1 MLSVV
6 AVLSTCA
13 SADFLP
19 APEPHETIEKA
30 KAAIIIN
37 VNAILFICFFFNP
50 TKLINFAFIMANPL
64 KQLAG
69 QTVIYGLSTILAR
82 IINFLFVPIYT
93 RLLTPESY
101 GVVTEFMAY
110 IAVLQVV
117 LVLGL
122 ETGCFRFANKE
133 GVDPKKV
140 YSSAFVTVFCVSATF
155 LALMIAFASPIA
167 SLLGY
172 GGYEACVM
180 YMGGILALDAV
191 TAILFAK
198 LRQENKAFKFA
209 ILKTVKIITE
219 TAANLV
225 LFLWFPKHVDSARW
239 LLHFIPETP
248 DFSYVIFAIFISCI
262 VCGLLFIPDFLKLSF
277 RLDRKLM
284 RQMLAY
290 SLPLMVAALPGVI
303 NDFLDRIL
311 FRFFDTNADAWRS
324 SLGLYQAAV
333 KLAVIMNLFI
343 QMFRYAA
350 EPFFFKRAREKD
362 SRQLYASVQEYFT
375 AFCGLVFLG
384 VILYIDIIALILGPQ
399 FRSAVGIVP
408 VMLLSY
414 MILGM
419 LFNVSMWY
427 KLSGKTDMAIW
438 ITLSGL
444 AVTALVIILFM
455 PKYSY
460 WAAAFGHL
468 ASYVVMFAISSVLGA
483 KYYPIPYRWGRLMGI
498 FLLMGTAYG
507 ASLLVD
513 SLFFA
518 DVALGQSPAGQVVA
532 KLGVHTLLILLYA
545 LAAWKTIRHRS

>member
-1 MLSVV
+1 
-6 AVLSTCA
+6 
-13 SADFLP
+13 
-19 APEPHETIEKA
+19 
-30 KAAIIIN
+30 
-37 VNAILFICFFFNP
+37 
-50 TKLINFAFIMANPL
+50 MANPL

-133 GVDPKKV
+133 GVEPHKV
-140 YSSAFVTVFCVSATF
+140 YSNAFVTVFCISATF
-155 LALMIAFASPIA
+155 LALMIAFSGPIA
-167 SLLGY
+167 SALGY
-172 GGYEACVM
+172 AGYESCIM
-180 YMGGILALDAV
+180 YMGGILALDSV

-198 LRQENKAFKFA
+198 LRQESKALKFA
-209 ILKTVKIITE
+209 IFKTIKIVTE
-219 TAANLV
+219 TVANLI
-225 LFLWFPKHVDSARW
+225 LFLWFPKHCTDTW
-239 LLHFIPETP
+239 TLNFIPAVP

-262 VCGLLFIPDFLKLSF
+262 VCGLLFIPEYLKLSF
-277 RLDRKLM
+277 RLDRKLL

-290 SLPLMVAALPGVI
+290 SLPLMVAALPGVV

-311 FRFFDTNADAWRS
+311 FRYFDTNAEAWRN

-350 EPFFFKRAREKD
+350 EPFFFRRAREKD

-384 VILYIDIIALILGPQ
+384 VILYIDVIALILGPQ
-399 FRSAVGIVP
+399 FRSAVGVVP

-427 KLSGKTDMAIW
+427 KLSGKTNMAIW

-444 AVTALVIILFM
+444 AVTAAVIILFM

-460 WAAAFGHL
+460 WAAAYGHL
-468 ASYVVMFAISSVLGA
+468 ASYVVMFAISSILGA
-483 KYYPIPYRWGRLMGI
+483 KYYPIPYRWGRLAGI
-498 FLLMGTAYG
+498 VLLMGGIYAG
-507 ASLLVD
+507 SLMLD
-513 SLFFA
+513 SAIFT
-518 DVALGQSPAGQVVA
+518 DVTLPAAGVTPWPFIA
-532 KLGVHTLLILLYA
+532 KLGAHTAMIAAY
-545 LAAWKTIRHRS
+545 LAGTWMIIRRK

>member
-1 MLSVV
+1 M
-6 AVLSTCA
+6 
-13 SADFLP
+13 
-19 APEPHETIEKA
+19 
-30 KAAIIIN
+30 
-37 VNAILFICFFFNP
+37 FIP
-50 TKLINFAFIMANPL
+50 TKIINFALIMANPL

-69 QTVIYGLSTILAR
+69 QTMIYGLSTILAR

-93 RLLTPESY
+93 RLLSPESY

-122 ETGCFRFANKE
+122 ETGCFRFANKD

-140 YSSAFVTVFCVSATF
+140 YSNAFVTVFCISATF
-155 LALMIAFASPIA
+155 LALMIAFAVPISSA
-167 SLLGY
+167 LGY
-172 GGYEACVM
+172 EGYQSCII
-180 YMGGILALDAV
+180 YMGGILALDSI

-198 LRQENKAFKFA
+198 LRQENKALKFA
-209 ILKTVKIITE
+209 IFKTIKIITE

-225 LFLWFPKHVDSARW
+225 LFLWFPKYCATAGNSW
-239 LLHFIPETP
+239 ILNFIPATP
-248 DFSYVIFAIFISCI
+248 DFSYVIFAIFISCV
-262 VCGLLFIPDFLKLSF
+262 VCGLLFIPDYLKLSF
-277 RLDRKLM
+277 RLDPKLL

-290 SLPLMVAALPGVI
+290 SIPLMVAALPGVI

-311 FRFFDTNADAWRS
+311 FRYFDTNAEAWRS

-350 EPFFFKRAREKD
+350 EPFFFRRAKEKD
-362 SRQLYASVQEYFT
+362 SRELYASVQEYFT

-399 FRSAVGIVP
+399 FRSAVGVVP

-427 KLSGKTDMAIW
+427 KLSGKTNMAIW

-444 AVTALVIILFM
+444 AVTAVVIVIFM

-468 ASYVVMFAISSVLGA
+468 ASYVVMFIISSLLGA
-483 KYYPIPYRWGRLMGI
+483 KHYPIPYRWGRLGCI
-498 FLLMGTAYG
+498 FLLMGAVYG
-507 ASLLVD
+507 LSLLLP
-513 SLFFA
+513 SMTLW
-518 DVALGQSPAGQVVA
+518 L
-532 KLGVHTLLILLYA
+532 KLTVHTLLLGIY
-545 LAAWKTIRHRS
+545 LAGSWTIVRR

>member
-1 MLSVV
+1 
-6 AVLSTCA
+6 
-13 SADFLP
+13 
-19 APEPHETIEKA
+19 
-30 KAAIIIN
+30 
-37 VNAILFICFFFNP
+37 
-50 TKLINFAFIMANPL
+50 MANPL

-93 RLLTPESY
+93 RVLSPESY

-133 GVDPKKV
+133 AVDPKKV
-140 YSSAFVTVFCVSATF
+140 YSSAFVTVFGVSASF
-155 LALMIAFASPIA
+155 LALMIAFAGPIA
-167 SLLGY
+167 SWLGY
-172 GGYEACVM
+172 EGYGSCIM
-180 YMGGILALDAV
+180 CMGGILALDAV

-198 LRQENKAFKFA
+198 LRQENKALKFA
-209 ILKTVKIITE
+209 IFKTIKIITE
-219 TAANLV
+219 TAANLF
-225 LFLWFPKHVDSARW
+225 LFLWFPKNVDSCRW
-239 LLHFIPETP
+239 LLTFIPETP
-248 DFSYVIFAIFISCI
+248 DFSYVIFAIFLSCI
-262 VCGLLFIPDFLKLSF
+262 VCGVLFIPDFAKLSF

-284 RQMLAY
+284 KQMLAY
-290 SLPLMVAALPGVI
+290 SIPLMVAALPGIV

-350 EPFFFKRAREKD
+350 EPFFFRRAKDKD
-362 SRQLYASVQEYFT
+362 SPALYASVQEYFT

-399 FRSAVGIVP
+399 FRAAVGIVP
-408 VMLLSY
+408 IMLLSY
-414 MILGM
+414 MLLGM

-427 KLSGKTDMAIW
+427 KLSGKTNMAIW
-438 ITLSGL
+438 ITLAGL
-444 AVTALVIILFM
+444 AVTAVVIVIFM

-460 WAAAFGHL
+460 WAAAYGHL
-468 ASYVVMFAISSVLGA
+468 ASYVVMFIISSVLGA
-483 KYYPIPYRWGRLMGI
+483 KYYPIPYRWGRIFGIMAAMG
-498 FLLMGTAYG
+498 LVYAG
-507 ASLLVD
+507 SLVID
-513 SLFFA
+513 GLFFA
-518 DVALGQSPAGQVVA
+518 DVAIGTTSAGPLVA
-532 KLGVHTLLILLYA
+532 KLGVHTLLIIAYA
-545 LAAWKTIRHRS
+545 AVSIFIIRKRSILR

>member
-1 MLSVV
+1 
-6 AVLSTCA
+6 
-13 SADFLP
+13 
-19 APEPHETIEKA
+19 
-30 KAAIIIN
+30 
-37 VNAILFICFFFNP
+37 
-50 TKLINFAFIMANPL
+50 MANPL

-191 TAILFAK
+191 TAILFAR

-209 ILKTVKIITE
+209 ILKTIKIITE

-262 VCGLLFIPDFLKLSF
+262 VCGLLFMPDFLKLSF

-483 KYYPIPYRWGRLMGI
+483 KYYPIPYRWGRLLGI

-507 ASLLVD
+507 ASILVD
-513 SLFFA
+513 NLFFA

>member
-1 MLSVV
+1 
-6 AVLSTCA
+6 
-13 SADFLP
+13 
-19 APEPHETIEKA
+19 
-30 KAAIIIN
+30 
-37 VNAILFICFFFNP
+37 
-50 TKLINFAFIMANPL
+50 MANPL

-69 QTVIYGLSTILAR
+69 QTAIYGMSTILAR

-133 GVDPKKV
+133 GVNPDKV
-140 YSSAFVTVFCVSATF
+140 YSNAFVTVFAISATF
-155 LALMIAFASPIA
+155 LALMIGFADPISSA
-167 SLLGY
+167 LGY
-172 GGYEACVM
+172 DGYQACIM
-180 YMGGILALDAV
+180 YVGGILALDSI
-191 TAILFAK
+191 TAILFAR
-198 LRQENKAFKFA
+198 LRQEGKAMKFA
-209 ILKTVKIITE
+209 IFKTIKIITE

-225 LFLWFPKHVDSARW
+225 LFLWFPKHIESAQW
-239 LLHFIPETP
+239 LLHFISETP
-248 DFSYVIFAIFISCI
+248 DFSYVIFAIFLSCLM
-262 VCGLLFIPDFLKLSF
+262 CGLLFIPEYF
-277 RLDRKLM
+277 RLTFSLDRTLL

-290 SLPLMVAALPGVI
+290 SIPLMIAALPGIV

-311 FRFFDTNADAWRS
+311 FRYFDTNPDQWRS

-350 EPFFFKRAREKD
+350 EPFFFKRAADKQ
-362 SRQLYASVQEYFT
+362 SPKLYASVQEYFT
-375 AFCGLVFLG
+375 AFCGVVFLG
-384 VILYIDIIALILGPQ
+384 VILYIDIISLILGAQ
-399 FRSAVGIVP
+399 FREAVSIVP
-408 VMLLSY
+408 IMLLSY

-427 KLSGKTDMAIW
+427 KLSGKTNMAIW

-444 AVTALVIILFM
+444 AVSAIAIVLFM

-468 ASYVVMFAISSVLGA
+468 ASYIVMFAISAILGA
-483 KYYPIPYRWGRLMGI
+483 KYYPIPYRWGRLACIIIFMGAI
-498 FLLMGTAYG
+498 YA
-507 ASLLVD
+507 ASVFID
-513 SLFFA
+513 KTICC
-518 DVALGQSPAGQVVA
+518 GMWY
-532 KLGVHTLLILLYA
+532 KLAINTLLLLIYIA
-545 LAAWKTIRHRS
+545 GAWKLIKQQ

>member
-1 MLSVV
+1 M
-6 AVLSTCA
+6 
-13 SADFLP
+13 
-19 APEPHETIEKA
+19 
-30 KAAIIIN
+30 
-37 VNAILFICFFFNP
+37 
-50 TKLINFAFIMANPL
+50 
-64 KQLAG
+64 
-69 QTVIYGLSTILAR
+69 IYGLSTILAR

-140 YSSAFVTVFCVSATF
+140 YSNAFVTVFCVSATF
-155 LALMIAFASPIA
+155 LALMIAFAGPISA
-167 SLLGY
+167 ALGY
-172 GGYEACVM
+172 EGYSACIM
-180 YMGGILALDAV
+180 YMGGILALDSV

-198 LRQENKAFKFA
+198 LRQEGRALKFA
-209 ILKTVKIITE
+209 IFKTVKIVTE

-225 LFLWFPKHVDSARW
+225 LFLWFPKYCAQVAAQVGTQAGALAASDI
-239 LLHFIPETP
+239 LLLKFIPATP
-248 DFSYVIFAIFISCI
+248 DFSYVIFAIFISCV
-262 VCGLLFIPDFLKLSF
+262 VCGLLFIPDYLKLSF
-277 RLDRKLM
+277 RLEPKLL

-290 SLPLMVAALPGVI
+290 SLPLMVAALPGIV

-311 FRFFDTNADAWRS
+311 FRYFDTNAEAWRS

-350 EPFFFKRAREKD
+350 EPFFFRRAREKD
-362 SRQLYASVQEYFT
+362 SKDLYALVQEYFT

-399 FRSAVGIVP
+399 FRSAVGVVP

-427 KLSGKTDMAIW
+427 KLSGKTNMAIW
-438 ITLSGL
+438 ITFAGL
-444 AVTALVIILFM
+444 AVTAVVIVLFM

-460 WAAAFGHL
+460 WAAAYGHL
-468 ASYVVMFAISSVLGA
+468 ASYVVMFAISALLGA
-483 KYYPIPYRWGRLMGI
+483 KYYPIPYRWGRLAAIVGLM
-498 FLLMGTAYG
+498 FLVYG
-507 ASLLVD
+507 VSMYLDAKCFTNVVIGEASNGLV
-513 SLFFA
+513 A
-518 DVALGQSPAGQVVA
+518 A
-532 KLGVHTLLILLYA
+532 KLGVHTLFIALYA
-545 LAAWKTIRHRS
+545 VGSWITIRKH

>member
-1 MLSVV
+1 M
-6 AVLSTCA
+6 
-13 SADFLP
+13 
-19 APEPHETIEKA
+19 
-30 KAAIIIN
+30 
-37 VNAILFICFFFNP
+37 
-50 TKLINFAFIMANPL
+50 
-64 KQLAG
+64 
-69 QTVIYGLSTILAR
+69 IYGLSTILAR

-93 RLLTPESY
+93 RLLSPESY

-110 IAVLQVV
+110 IAVLQVM

-133 GVDPKKV
+133 GIDTKKV
-140 YSSAFVTVFCVSATF
+140 YSSAFVTVFGVSAAF

-167 SLLGY
+167 SALGY
-172 GGYEACVM
+172 GGYESCIM

-198 LRQENKAFKFA
+198 LRQENKALKFA

-225 LFLWFPKHVDSARW
+225 LFLWFPSHVDSAPW
-239 LLHFIPETP
+239 LLNFIPATP
-248 DFSYVIFAIFISCI
+248 DFSYVIFSIFISCV
-262 VCGLLFIPDFLKLSF
+262 VCGLMFIPDFLKLSF
-277 RLDRKLM
+277 SLDPKLM
-284 RQMLAY
+284 KQMLAY
-290 SLPLMVAALPGVI
+290 SIPLMIAALPGVV

-311 FRFFDTNADAWRS
+311 FRYFDTNADAWRS

-350 EPFFFKRAREKD
+350 EPFFFRQSREKG
-362 SRQLYASVQEYFT
+362 SVKLYADVQEYFT

-384 VILYIDIIALILGPQ
+384 VILYIDIIALILGPE
-399 FRSAVGIVP
+399 FREAVGIVP
-408 VMLLSY
+408 IMLLSY

-427 KLSGKTDMAIW
+427 KLSGKTNVAIW

-444 AVTALVIILFM
+444 VVTALVIVLFM

-460 WAAAFGHL
+460 WAAAYGHL
-468 ASYVVMFAISSVLGA
+468 ASYIVMFVISAVLGA
-483 KYYPIPYRWGRLMGI
+483 KYYPIPYRWGRLLMI
-498 FLLMGTAYG
+498 FLLMGVAYG
-507 ASLLVD
+507 ASLLMD
-513 SLFFA
+513 KAFFA
-518 DVALGQSPAGQVVA
+518 DFSIQTASAGQIA
-532 KLGVHTLLILLYA
+532 SKLGLHTVLILAY
-545 LAAWKTIRHRS
+545 LAGAWRLIRR

>member
-1 MLSVV
+1 
-6 AVLSTCA
+6 
-13 SADFLP
+13 
-19 APEPHETIEKA
+19 
-30 KAAIIIN
+30 
-37 VNAILFICFFFNP
+37 
-50 TKLINFAFIMANPL
+50 MANPL

-69 QTVIYGLSTILAR
+69 QTIIYGLSTILAR

-140 YSSAFVTVFCVSATF
+140 YSNAFVTVFCISATF
-155 LALMIAFASPIA
+155 LALMIAFSGPISNA
-167 SLLGY
+167 LGY
-172 GGYEACVM
+172 EGYSSCIK
-180 YMGGILALDAV
+180 YMGGILALDSI

-209 ILKTVKIITE
+209 IFKTVKIITE
-219 TAANLV
+219 TIANLV
-225 LFLWFPKHVDSARW
+225 LFLWLPKHIDSARW
-239 LLHFIPETP
+239 LLTFIPETP
-248 DFSYVIFAIFISCI
+248 DFSYVIFAIFISCV
-262 VCGLLFIPDFLKLSF
+262 VCGLLFIPDYLKLTF
-277 RLDRKLM
+277 RLEPKLM

-290 SLPLMVAALPGVI
+290 SLPLMVAALPGVV

-311 FRFFDTNADAWRS
+311 FRYFDTNADAWRS

-350 EPFFFKRAREKD
+350 EPFFFRRAREKD
-362 SRQLYASVQEYFT
+362 SRELYASVQEYFT

-399 FRSAVGIVP
+399 FREAVGVVP

-427 KLSGKTDMAIW
+427 KLSGKTNMAIW

-444 AVTALVIILFM
+444 VVTAIVIVLFM

-460 WAAAFGHL
+460 WAAAYGHL
-468 ASYVVMFAISSVLGA
+468 ASYIVMFAISSVLGA
-483 KYYPIPYRWGRLMGI
+483 KYYPIPYRWGRLVGI
-498 FLLMGTAYG
+498 FLAMGAAYG
-507 ASLLVD
+507 ISILVD
-513 SLFFA
+513 NCLFSG
-518 DVALGQSPAGQVVA
+518 VALSLSGAFIL
-532 KLGVHTLLILLYA
+532 KLAIHTALILLY
-545 LAAWKTIRHRS
+545 LAVTWLLIRKAK

>member
-1 MLSVV
+1 
-6 AVLSTCA
+6 
-13 SADFLP
+13 
-19 APEPHETIEKA
+19 
-30 KAAIIIN
+30 
-37 VNAILFICFFFNP
+37 
-50 TKLINFAFIMANPL
+50 MANPL

-117 LVLGL
+117 LVMGL

-140 YSSAFVTVFCVSATF
+140 YSNAFVSVFCISATF
-155 LALMIAFASPIA
+155 LALMIAFAGPISA
-167 SLLGY
+167 ALGY
-172 GGYEACVM
+172 EGYSSCIM
-180 YMGGILALDAV
+180 YVGGILALDSV

-198 LRQENKAFKFA
+198 LRQENKALRFA
-209 ILKTVKIITE
+209 IFKTIKIITE
-219 TAANLV
+219 TAANLF
-225 LFLWFPKHVDSARW
+225 LFLWFPKHVASAQW
-239 LLHFIPETP
+239 LLNFIPATP

-262 VCGLLFIPDFLKLSF
+262 VCGLLFIPEYLRLSF
-277 RLDRKLM
+277 SLDPKLL

-290 SLPLMVAALPGVI
+290 SLPLMVAALPGII

-311 FRFFDTNADAWRS
+311 FRYFDTNAEAWRS

-350 EPFFFKRAREKD
+350 EPFFFRRAKDKD
-362 SRQLYASVQEYFT
+362 SRELYASVQEYFT

-384 VILYIDIIALILGPQ
+384 VILYIDVVALILGPQ
-399 FRSAVGIVP
+399 FRSAVGVVP

-414 MILGM
+414 MLLGM

-427 KLSGKTDMAIW
+427 KLSGKTNMAIW
-438 ITLSGL
+438 ITLAGL
-444 AVTALVIILFM
+444 VVTALVIILFM

-460 WAAAFGHL
+460 WAAAYGHL

-483 KYYPIPYRWGRLMGI
+483 KYYPIPYRWGRLLMIVLAMGA
-498 FLLMGTAYG
+498 MYG
-507 ASLLVD
+507 VSTLID
-513 SLFFA
+513 STVFEG
-518 DVALGQSPAGQVVA
+518 VAFGQSSVGLVVT
-532 KLGVHTLLILLYA
+532 KLAVHTVLILVYMV
-545 LAAWKTIRHRS
+545 AAWRLIRRK

>member
-1 MLSVV
+1 
-6 AVLSTCA
+6 
-13 SADFLP
+13 
-19 APEPHETIEKA
+19 
-30 KAAIIIN
+30 
-37 VNAILFICFFFNP
+37 
-50 TKLINFAFIMANPL
+50 MANPL

-69 QTVIYGLSTILAR
+69 QTMIYGLSTILAR

-93 RLLTPESY
+93 RLLSPESY

-117 LVLGL
+117 LVMGL

-140 YSSAFVTVFCVSATF
+140 YANAFVTVFCVSATF
-155 LALMIAFASPIA
+155 LALMIAFAAPISSA
-167 SLLGY
+167 LGY
-172 GGYEACVM
+172 EGYSSCIRYV
-180 YMGGILALDAV
+180 GGILALDSL

-198 LRQENKAFKFA
+198 LRQESKAMKFA

-225 LFLWFPKHVDSARW
+225 LFLWFPKHVDSAGW
-239 LLHFIPETP
+239 LLNFIPATP
-248 DFSYVIFAIFISCI
+248 DFSYVIFAIFISCV
-262 VCGLLFIPDFLKLSF
+262 VCVLLFIPDLLKLSF
-277 RLDRKLM
+277 RMDGKLL

-290 SLPLMVAALPGVI
+290 SLPLMVAALPGVV

-311 FRFFDTNADAWRS
+311 FRYFDTNAEAWRS

-350 EPFFFKRAREKD
+350 EPFFFRRAREKD
-362 SRQLYASVQEYFT
+362 SKALYASVQEYFT

-384 VILYIDIIALILGPQ
+384 VILYIDVIALILGPQ
-399 FRSAVGIVP
+399 FRSAVGVVP

-427 KLSGKTDMAIW
+427 KLSGKTNMAIW

-444 AVTALVIILFM
+444 AVTALVIVLFM

-460 WAAAFGHL
+460 WAAAYGHL
-468 ASYVVMFAISSVLGA
+468 ASYVVMFAISSALGA
-483 KYYPIPYRWGRLMGI
+483 KYYPIPYRWGRLGCI
-498 FLLMGTAYG
+498 LLLMGAIYGGSMLLDSAFFASVSLPSSG
-507 ASLLVD
+507 ASAWP
-513 SLFFA
+513 FIT
-518 DVALGQSPAGQVVA
+518 
-532 KLGVHTLLILLYA
+532 KLGVHTLLIALYGA
-545 LAAWKTIRHRS
+545 GAWLIIHKSR

>member
-1 MLSVV
+1 
-6 AVLSTCA
+6 
-13 SADFLP
+13 
-19 APEPHETIEKA
+19 
-30 KAAIIIN
+30 
-37 VNAILFICFFFNP
+37 
-50 TKLINFAFIMANPL
+50 MANPL

-69 QTVIYGLSTILAR
+69 QTVIYGMSTILAR

-93 RLLTPESY
+93 RLLSPESY

-140 YSSAFVTVFCVSATF
+140 YANAFVTVFGISATF
-155 LALMIAFASPIA
+155 LALMIAFAAPISSA
-167 SLLGY
+167 LGY
-172 GGYEACVM
+172 EGYSSCII
-180 YMGGILALDAV
+180 YMGGILALDSI
-191 TAILFAK
+191 TAIMFAK
-198 LRQENKAFKFA
+198 LRQESKALKFA
-209 ILKTVKIITE
+209 ILKTIKIITE
-219 TAANLV
+219 TVANLV
-225 LFLWFPKHVDSARW
+225 LFLWFPKYCISVADSLGIAVNAAATGGNQYFLNASDIW
-239 LLHFIPETP
+239 LLHFIPATP

-262 VCGLLFIPDFLKLSF
+262 VCGLLFIPDILKLSF
-277 RLDRKLM
+277 MMDGKLL
-284 RQMLAY
+284 RQMLGY

-311 FRFFDTNADAWRS
+311 FRYFDTNAEAWRS

-350 EPFFFKRAREKD
+350 EPFFFRRASEKD
-362 SRQLYASVQEYFT
+362 SRKLYASVQEYFT

-399 FRSAVGIVP
+399 FRSAVGVVP

-427 KLSGKTDMAIW
+427 KLSGKTNMAIW

-444 AVTALVIILFM
+444 VVTAIVIVAFM

-460 WAAAFGHL
+460 WAAAYGHL
-468 ASYVVMFAISSVLGA
+468 ASYIVMFVISSLLGA
-483 KYYPIPYRWGRLMGI
+483 KYYPIPYRWGRLLCI
-498 FLLMGTAYG
+498 ILLMGSIYG
-507 ASLLVD
+507 CSLLID
-513 SLFFA
+513 SAVFA
-518 DVALGQSPAGQVVA
+518 DIALPSESTSAWPFIW
-532 KLGVHTLLILLYA
+532 KLGIHTLLILAYTIG
-545 LAAWKTIRHRS
+545 AWSIIRKA

>member
-1 MLSVV
+1 
-6 AVLSTCA
+6 
-13 SADFLP
+13 
-19 APEPHETIEKA
+19 
-30 KAAIIIN
+30 
-37 VNAILFICFFFNP
+37 
-50 TKLINFAFIMANPL
+50 MANPL

-117 LVLGL
+117 LVMGL

-133 GVDPKKV
+133 GVDPRKV
-140 YSSAFVTVFCVSATF
+140 YSNAFVTVFCISATF
-155 LALMIAFASPIA
+155 LALMIAFAGPISSA
-167 SLLGY
+167 LGY
-172 GGYEACVM
+172 ERYSSCIM

-191 TAILFAK
+191 TAILFAR
-198 LRQENKAFKFA
+198 LRQENKALKFA
-209 ILKTVKIITE
+209 IFKTIKIITE

-225 LFLWFPKHVDSARW
+225 LFLWFPKYCMSVSESLGHAATSSDIW
-239 LLHFIPETP
+239 LLHLIPATP

-262 VCGLLFIPDFLKLSF
+262 VCGLLFIPDYFRLSF
-277 RLDRKLM
+277 RLDPKLL

-290 SLPLMVAALPGVI
+290 SIPLMIAALPGVV

-311 FRFFDTNADAWRS
+311 FRYFDTNADAWRS

-350 EPFFFKRAREKD
+350 EPFFFRRAREKD
-362 SRQLYASVQEYFT
+362 SKLLYAKVQEYFT

-399 FRSAVGIVP
+399 FRSAVGVVP
-408 VMLLSY
+408 IMLLSY

-427 KLSGKTDMAIW
+427 KLSGRTNMAIW
-438 ITLSGL
+438 ITLAGL
-444 AVTALVIILFM
+444 AVTAVIIVLFM

-468 ASYVVMFAISSVLGA
+468 ASYIVMFIISSVLGA
-483 KYYPIPYRWGRLMGI
+483 TYYPIPYRWGRLAGI
-498 FLLMGTAYG
+498 MFLMGAVYG
-507 ASLLVD
+507 ISLLVD
-513 SLFFA
+513 DAFFA
-518 DVALGQSPAGQVVA
+518 GVAIGNGQAWSLAA
-532 KLGVHTLLILLYA
+532 KLGVHTILIGLYA
-545 LAAWKTIRHRS
+545 GGTLMLLKKQTHS

>member
-1 MLSVV
+1 
-6 AVLSTCA
+6 
-13 SADFLP
+13 
-19 APEPHETIEKA
+19 
-30 KAAIIIN
+30 
-37 VNAILFICFFFNP
+37 
-50 TKLINFAFIMANPL
+50 MANPL

-133 GVDPKKV
+133 GVEPHKV
-140 YSSAFVTVFCVSATF
+140 YSNAFVTVFCISATF
-155 LALMIAFASPIA
+155 LALMIAFSGPIA
-167 SLLGY
+167 SALGY
-172 GGYEACVM
+172 AGYESCIM
-180 YMGGILALDAV
+180 YMGGILALDSV

-198 LRQENKAFKFA
+198 LRQESKALKFA
-209 ILKTVKIITE
+209 IFKTIKIVTE
-219 TAANLV
+219 TAANLI
-225 LFLWFPKHVDSARW
+225 LFLWFPKHCTDGW
-239 LLHFIPETP
+239 MLNFIPAVP

-262 VCGLLFIPDFLKLSF
+262 VCGLLFIPEYLKLSF
-277 RLDRKLM
+277 RLDPKLL

-290 SLPLMVAALPGVI
+290 SLPLMVAALPGVV

-311 FRFFDTNADAWRS
+311 FRYFDTNAEAWRN

-350 EPFFFKRAREKD
+350 EPFFFRRAREKD

-384 VILYIDIIALILGPQ
+384 VILYIDVIALILGPQ
-399 FRSAVGIVP
+399 FRSAVGVVP

-427 KLSGKTDMAIW
+427 KLSGKTNMAIW

-444 AVTALVIILFM
+444 AVTAAVIILFM

-460 WAAAFGHL
+460 WAAAYGHL
-468 ASYVVMFAISSVLGA
+468 ASYVVMFAISSILGA
-483 KYYPIPYRWGRLMGI
+483 KYYPIPYRWGRLAGI
-498 FLLMGTAYG
+498 VLLMGGIYAG
-507 ASLLVD
+507 SLMLD
-513 SLFFA
+513 SAIFT
-518 DVALGQSPAGQVVA
+518 DVTLPAAGVTPWPFIA
-532 KLGVHTLLILLYA
+532 KLGAHTAMIAAY
-545 LAAWKTIRHRS
+545 LAGTWMIIRRK

>member
-1 MLSVV
+1 
-6 AVLSTCA
+6 
-13 SADFLP
+13 
-19 APEPHETIEKA
+19 
-30 KAAIIIN
+30 
-37 VNAILFICFFFNP
+37 
-50 TKLINFAFIMANPL
+50 MANPL

-69 QTVIYGLSTILAR
+69 QTMIYGLSTILAR

-93 RLLTPESY
+93 RLLSPESY

-133 GVDPKKV
+133 GVDSRKV
-140 YSSAFVTVFCVSATF
+140 YANAFVTVFCISATF
-155 LALMIAFASPIA
+155 LALMIAFASPISSA
-167 SLLGY
+167 LGY
-172 GGYEACVM
+172 EGYEACIR
-180 YMGGILALDAV
+180 YMGGILALDSV

-198 LRQENKAFKFA
+198 LRQENKALKFA

-225 LFLWFPKHVDSARW
+225 LFLWFPTHTESAAW
-239 LLHFIPETP
+239 ILNFIPATP
-248 DFSYVIFAIFISCI
+248 DFSYVIFSIFISCV
-262 VCGLLFIPDFLKLSF
+262 VCGGLFIPDILKLSF
-277 RLDRKLM
+277 RLDGKLLK
-284 RQMLAY
+284 QMLAY
-290 SLPLMVAALPGVI
+290 SIPLMVAALPGVV

-311 FRFFDTNADAWRS
+311 FRYFDTNAEAWRS

-350 EPFFFKRAREKD
+350 EPFFFRRAREKD
-362 SRQLYASVQEYFT
+362 SRELYASVQEYFT

-399 FRSAVGIVP
+399 FRSAVGVVP

-427 KLSGKTDMAIW
+427 KLSGKTNMAIW

-444 AVTALVIILFM
+444 VVTAIVIVAFM

-460 WAAAFGHL
+460 WAAAYGHL
-468 ASYVVMFAISSVLGA
+468 ASYVVMFAISSILGA
-483 KYYPIPYRWGRLMGI
+483 RYYPIPYRWGRLLAI
-498 FLLMGTAYG
+498 FVLMGTIYG
-507 ASLLVD
+507 SSLL
-513 SLFFA
+513 LPA
-518 DVALGQSPAGQVVA
+518 MPLAL
-532 KLGVHTLLILLYA
+532 KLAVHTLLIALYGA
-545 LAAWKTIRHRS
+545 GAWKIIHKA

>member
-1 MLSVV
+1 
-6 AVLSTCA
+6 
-13 SADFLP
+13 
-19 APEPHETIEKA
+19 
-30 KAAIIIN
+30 
-37 VNAILFICFFFNP
+37 
-50 TKLINFAFIMANPL
+50 MANPI

-69 QTVIYGLSTILAR
+69 QTMIYGLSTILAR

-133 GVDPKKV
+133 GVDPHKV
-140 YSSAFVTVFCVSATF
+140 YSNAFVTVFSISATF

-167 SLLGY
+167 SALGY
-172 GGYEACVM
+172 EGYGSCII
-180 YMGGILALDAV
+180 YMGGILALDSV

-198 LRQENKAFKFA
+198 LRQESKALKFA
-209 ILKTVKIITE
+209 IFKTIKIITE
-219 TAANLV
+219 TAANLA
-225 LFLWFPKHVDSARW
+225 LFLWFPKYCSSVASSIGTAISSLTGADIW
-239 LLHFIPETP
+239 LLNMIPATP

-262 VCGLLFIPDFLKLSF
+262 VCGMLFIPDYLKLSF
-277 RLDRKLM
+277 RLDPKLLK
-284 RQMLAY
+284 QMLAY
-290 SLPLMVAALPGVI
+290 SLPLMIAALPGVV

-311 FRFFDTNADAWRS
+311 FRYFDTNAEAWRS

-350 EPFFFKRAREKD
+350 EPFFFRRAREKG
-362 SRQLYASVQEYFT
+362 SNELYASVQEYFT
-375 AFCGLVFLG
+375 AFCGFVFLG
-384 VILYIDIIALILGPQ
+384 VILYIDVIALILGPQ
-399 FRSAVGIVP
+399 FRSAVGVVP

-414 MILGM
+414 MVLGM

-427 KLSGKTDMAIW
+427 KLSGKTNMAIW

-444 AVTALVIILFM
+444 AVTALVIVLFM

-460 WAAAFGHL
+460 WAAAYGHL
-468 ASYVVMFAISSVLGA
+468 ASYIVMFAISSILGA
-483 KYYPIPYRWGRLMGI
+483 KYYPIPYRWGRLAFI
-498 FLLMGTAYG
+498 VLLMGVVYG
-507 ASLLVD
+507 GSNLVD
-513 SLFFA
+513 STFFA
-518 DVALGQSPAGQVVA
+518 NVALPTEGSSVWPFISKVST
-532 KLGVHTLLILLYA
+532 HTLLLACYLTGAWLL
-545 LAAWKTIRHRS
+545 IRKK

>member
-1 MLSVV
+1 M
-6 AVLSTCA
+6 
-13 SADFLP
+13 
-19 APEPHETIEKA
+19 
-30 KAAIIIN
+30 
-37 VNAILFICFFFNP
+37 
-50 TKLINFAFIMANPL
+50 
-64 KQLAG
+64 
-69 QTVIYGLSTILAR
+69 IYGLSTILAR

-167 SLLGY
+167 SMLGY
-172 GGYEACVM
+172 GGYEACIM

-198 LRQENKAFKFA
+198 LRQENKALKFA
-209 ILKTVKIITE
+209 IFKTIKIITE

-239 LLHFIPETP
+239 LLSFIPDTP

-262 VCGLLFIPDFLKLSF
+262 VCGLLFIPDFMKLSF

-350 EPFFFKRAREKD
+350 EPFFFRRAREKD

-427 KLSGKTDMAIW
+427 KLSGKTNMAIW

-444 AVTALVIILFM
+444 AVTALVIVVFM
-455 PKYSY
+455 PRYSY

-468 ASYVVMFAISSVLGA
+468 ASYIVMFAISSILGA
-483 KYYPIPYRWGRLMGI
+483 KHYPIPYRWGRLAGI
-498 FLLMGTAYG
+498 ILLMGGMYG
-507 ASLLVD
+507 LSLLID
-513 SLFFA
+513 NAFFA
-518 DVALGQSPAGQVVA
+518 DVVLGQSSAGLVSL
-532 KLGVHTLLILLYA
+532 KLGVHTILILAYMA
-545 LAAWKTIRHRS
+545 FSWICIRK